1 MEVREIQF
9 VPRSRIE
16 VRSNARERLV
26 EPEQVA
32 LAANI
37 AENGILSP
45 CVGYEDGPKIVPVI
59 GHRRID
65 AAARAGL
72 NCVPMIVL
80 DHVPTPAEILILQ
93 LSENC
98 MRSDLKVSERARAL
112 EDLMQKSD
120 WSAAHVSQK
129 LQLGSE
135 ATISRLLTLLVLP
148 KTVLDLVDAGRIPIS
163 SAASIASVP
172 NADER
177 QRLIDEV
184 LAGRLPRDRL
194 VKRVKSLRGNHHRS
208 SRPRRA
214 KRPPRERVTVPLGE
228 GRAITIVGPGLCV
241 ETLIMWLEDLVNRIR
256 HVSVTGAAV
265 KDLGA
270 LLKSA
275 ESAVGLR
282 KVKGGDV

>member
-1 MEVREIQF
+1 MEPKAIQL
-9 VPRSRIE
+9 VPLDRIE
-16 VRSNARERLV
+16 VRSNVRERLV
-26 EPEQVA
+26 ESEQVA
-32 LAANI
+32 LAGNI
-37 AENGILSP
+37 AENGVVSP
-45 CVGYEDGPKIVPVI
+45 CTGYEDGPKIVPVI

-65 AAARAGL
+65 AATRAGL
-72 NCVPMIVL
+72 DRVPMIVL

-98 MRSDLKVSERARAL
+98 MRSDLKVSEKARAI

-120 WSAAHVSQK
+120 WSAAHVSQT
-129 LQLGSE
+129 LRLGSE

-194 VKRVKSLRGNHHRS
+194 VKRVKSLRSNHHRS
-208 SRPRRA
+208 SQPRRA
-214 KRPPRERVTVPLGE
+214 KRPARERFTVRL
-228 GRAITIVGPGLCV
+228 GPGRSLIV
-241 ETLIMWLEDLVNRIR
+241 SGPNLTLTSLTEWLQ
-256 HVSVTGAAV
+256 S
-265 KDLGA
+265 
-270 LLKSA
+270 LLKRIGRLEPQDMALADAAKALSA
-275 ESAVGLR
+275 DASC
-282 KVKGGDV
+282 KGVVS

>member
-1 MEVREIQF
+1 MEPKAIQS
-9 VPRSRIE
+9 VPLGQIE
-16 VRSNARERLV
+16 VRSNLRAGFV
-26 EPEQVA
+26 ESEQVA

-72 NCVPMIVL
+72 DCVPMIVL
-80 DHVPTPAEILILQ
+80 DHVPTPAENLILQ

-98 MRSDLKVSERARAL
+98 MRSDLKVSERARAI
-112 EDLMQKSD
+112 EDLMQKSG

-129 LQLGSE
+129 LGMGSE

-148 KTVLDLVDAGRIPIS
+148 KAVQDLVDAGRIPIS
-163 SAASIASVP
+163 SATAIASVP
-172 NADER
+172 SADER

-194 VKRVKSLRGNHHRS
+194 VKRVKSLRSNHHRS
-208 SRPRRA
+208 LQQRRA
-214 KRPPRERVTVPLGE
+214 KRPARERFTVRLGA
-228 GRAITIVGPGLCV
+228 GRLLTVSGPSL
-241 ETLIMWLEDLVNRIR
+241 TLMSLTEWLQ
-256 HVSVTGAAV
+256 
-265 KDLGA
+265 A
-270 LLKSA
+270 LLKRIGTLEPQDMALADAAKALSA
-275 ESAVGLR
+275 DASC
-282 KVKGGDV
+282 KGVVS

>member
-1 MEVREIQF
+1 METKAVRLI
-9 VPRSRIE
+9 PISRIE
-16 VRSNARERLV
+16 VRSNVRERLL
-26 EPEQVA
+26 EAEQVA

-65 AAARAGL
+65 AAARAGRDA
-72 NCVPMIVL
+72 VPMIIL

-98 MRSDLKVSERARAL
+98 MRSDLKFSERARAI
-112 EDLMQKSD
+112 EDLMQKSG

-129 LQLGSE
+129 LGMGSE

-148 KTVLDLVDAGRIPIS
+148 KAVQDLVDAGRIPIS
-163 SAASIASVP
+163 SATAIAGVP
-172 NADER
+172 SADER

-194 VKRVKSLRGNHHRS
+194 VKRVKSIKRRNHQP
-208 SRPRRA
+208 SRPRRSI
-214 KRPPRERVTVPLGE
+214 RPARQRVTVPLGE